1 MNIQQEF
8 DNIVELDFE
17 KNTLLPMFKELVDK
31 LQSTSGRIEK
41 ENILKEYD
49 NLGIR
54 NILQFIFDPYTVT
67 GISKKKISKKL
78 IDYNKK
84 CVSLFDDN
92 DGWPTIQIETLPALL
107 SYLRKH
113 NTGTHD
119 DIKTCQLFIKNNLE
133 YKDLIEGIVTKEVK
147 LGVQPKTLNKVF
159 GEGFIKSFDI
169 MLAQRYFEDPE
180 RLLPQGTEYILTT
193 KLDGIRCVIV
203 KDEDETHFYTR
214 QGQTIEGLVELEK
227 VAKLLPTRTVYDGE
241 LLLENPKGLSSKDL
255 YRETVKVVNKDG
267 EKRGVIFNCFDIV
280 ALEAFQKGYDPSI
293 CKGRK
298 EFLHN
303 WCTRNNE
310 EVFDRLND
318 EMGNDSFNQIIQN
331 IKEAKPWHFF
341 KEVEILYQGIDQTQI
356 QYWLDKITSE
366 GGEGVMINLANAP
379 YECKRSKGI
388 LKVKKFN
395 SADVRV
401 IALEEGTGANEGRLG
416 AIRVEFIGP
425 DGKIYTCKVG
435 SGFTEEERKKYWK
448 NYQPKL
454 LYHKGEVIPSSFGN
468 ESYIAEKDIYEDIKF
483 EDLIGKIVEIDYFE
497 ITNNQSNNDY
507 SMRFP
512 TWKGSEYIRFDK
524 TEISMY

>member
-41 ENILKEYD
+41 ENILKEYN
-49 NLGIR
+49 NLGIK
-54 NILQFIFDPYTVT
+54 NILQFIFDPYIVT
-67 GISKKKISKKL
+67 GISKKKI
-78 IDYNKK
+78 NKELVNYK
-84 CVSLFDDN
+84 QNQVDLFDSE
-92 DGWPTIQIETLPALL
+92 GWPIIQIDTLPALL

-113 NTGTHD
+113 NTGTYD
-119 DIKTCQLFIKNNLE
+119 DIKTCQLFIKNNIE
-133 YKDLIEGIVTKEVK
+133 YKELIESIITKDLK
-147 LGVQPKTLNKVF
+147 LGVQVKTLNKIF
-159 GEGFIKSFDI
+159 GANFIKSFDVI
-169 MLAQRYFEDPE
+169 LAQKYFDDPE
-180 RLLPQGTEYILTT
+180 RLLPQDTEFILTT
-193 KLDGIRCVIV
+193 KLDGIRCLIV
-203 KDEDETHFYTR
+203 KDENETHFYTR
-214 QGQTIEGLVELEK
+214 QGQIIEGLVELEK
-227 VAKLLPTRTVYDGE
+227 VAKLLPTRIVYDGE

-255 YRETVKVVNKDG
+255 YRETVKIVNKDG
-267 EKRGVIFNCFDIV
+267 EKRGVIFNCFDII

-298 EFLHN
+298 EFLHSLCIN
-303 WCTRNNE
+303 YNEKIFDRINNE
-310 EVFDRLND
+310 
-318 EMGNDSFNQIIQN
+318 MGDASFNEITQK
-331 IKEAKPWHFF
+331 IKEARPWHFF
-341 KEVEILYQGIDQTQI
+341 KEVEVLYQGTDQSQI
-356 QYWLDKITSE
+356 QYWLDKITNE
-366 GGEGVMINLANAP
+366 GGEGVMINIADAP
-379 YECKRSKGI
+379 YECKRTKNL

-401 IALEEGTGANEGRLG
+401 IGLEEGTGANKGRLG

-448 NYQPKL
+448 DYQPKL
-454 LYHKGEVIPSSFGN
+454 LYHKGEKIPNDYGIPAPIV
-468 ESYIAEKDIYEDIKF
+468 EEDVYENIQF
-483 EDLIGKIVEIDYFE
+483 EDLIEKIVEIDYFE

-512 TWKGSEYIRFDK
+512 TWKGRIRSDK